1 MTTISQRA
9 TEAAGVREMPEHER
23 PISEQFRIVAKQWV
37 DAHAAANLLEETKS
51 AVLSRLMMNLGREV
65 SVARAE
71 MEVKAGDDWK
81 EHIEK
86 MVEARK
92 KADLLRVQMKYIEM
106 RFSEWQSNDANQRKE
121 RHFGRQAT

>member
-1 MTTISQRA
+1 MSSVSARA
-9 TEAAGVREMPEHER
+9 QEASGVRMMPEGER
-23 PISEQFRIVAKQWV
+23 PLSEQFRIVAKQWV
-37 DAHAAANLLEETKS
+37 DAHAAANFLEETKS

-71 MEVKAGDDWK
+71 MEVKAGSDWK

-92 KADLLRVQMKYIEM
+92 QADLLRVQMKWIEM
-106 RFSEWQSNDANQRKE
+106 RFSEWQSADANQRKE
-121 RHFGRQAT
+121 RTYVRQAT